1 MAIRGPG
8 RRINSS
14 LQVIGPQALKSLT
27 MHNWMRSQHLGIG
40 LMGPWSLVN

>member
-1 MAIRGPG
+1 MAIRGSG

-27 MHNWMRSQHLGIG
+27 MPNWMRFQQLGIE
-40 LMGPWSLVN
+40 LLGP